1 MLMDTDLQYGVEW
14 IAYDEGF
21 EQFAYDDETGVKV
34 VAPHGKLTIGY
45 GFNLEASGLSLY
57 ESNLI
62 LRHRVWQLDKAMK
75 AAWLSCSS
83 LDANRQLACLNIAYN
98 CGREGFLGFHETLAY
113 LTAHDYLSASKDV
126 LESMVAAKERD
137 RYERISETFLTGKL
151 PSIIPQGT

>member
-57 ESNLI
+57 ESRVILNLRI
-62 LRHRVWQLDKAMK
+62 KQLDFSLGG
-75 AAWLSCSS
+75 AWPPYVN

-98 CGREGFLGFHETLAY
+98 CGMAGFLEFHETLAY
-113 LTAHDYLSASKDV
+113 LAAHDFLSASKDV